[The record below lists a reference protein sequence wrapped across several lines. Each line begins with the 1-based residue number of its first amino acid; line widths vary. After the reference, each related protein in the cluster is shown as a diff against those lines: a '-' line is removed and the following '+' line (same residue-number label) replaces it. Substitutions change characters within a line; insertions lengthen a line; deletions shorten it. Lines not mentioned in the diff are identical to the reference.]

1 MNLILITGR
10 ASVSPLTERNT
21 VERALY
27 SGWTVIRWEADVEN
41 FVGLL
46 RGEDWV
52 DPQYQVGRL
61 QSFGTWG
68 VRLNPDVMDVFD
80 AFHHRLFAS

>member
-1 MNLILITGR
+1 MNLILINGR
-10 ASVSPLTERNT
+10 GLLREREV

-27 SGWTVIRWEADVEN
+27 SGWTVIRWEASEGY

-46 RGEDWV
+46 KGEPGV

-68 VRLNPDVMDVFD
+68 VRLDPSATDTFDVF
-80 AFHHRLFAS
+80 HRLLGS